1 MPSVS
6 DRPAKARIEPVVDAG
21 DDTQLTELLAKTIL
35 RDGAALNIFGTLA
48 HHPRLLDRFNR
59 FGGFLLN
66 RGLVPPRERELVIL
80 RVGANAGSEYEFGQ
94 HTLMGRAAGLSDEEI
109 AAVAAAPTTHPW
121 SRTDLDLITM
131 VDELCADDCVGE
143 ATFAAL
149 AERWDTDQLI
159 ELVVVAGFYR
169 LVSGFLNSFG
179 VELDPGVPGWPPGP
193 RGPAST

>member
-1 MPSVS
+1 MS
-6 DRPAKARIEPVVDAG
+6 DRPAQARIEPVIDAG
-21 DDTQLTELLAKTIL
+21 DDGRLAELLASTIL
-35 RDGAALNIFGTLA
+35 RDGAPLNIFGTLA

-80 RVGANAGSEYEFGQ
+80 RVGANARSEYEFGQ
-94 HTLMGRAAGLSDEEI
+94 HTLMGRAAGLSDHEI
-109 AAVAAAPTTHPW
+109 AALATAPSAHPW
-121 SRTDLDLITM
+121 SPGDLDLIAM
-131 VDELCADDCVGE
+131 ADELCADDCVGE

-159 ELVVVAGFYR
+159 ELIVVAGFYR

-179 VELDPGVPGWPPGP
+179 VESDPGVPGWPPRL
-193 RGPAST
+193 RGPASS